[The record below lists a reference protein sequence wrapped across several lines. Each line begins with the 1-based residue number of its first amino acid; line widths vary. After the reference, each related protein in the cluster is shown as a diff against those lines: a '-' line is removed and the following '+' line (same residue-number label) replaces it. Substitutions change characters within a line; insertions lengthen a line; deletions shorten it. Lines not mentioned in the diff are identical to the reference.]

1 MIFYLSEMSNVLN
14 RNRNNSLNDSIRII
28 VVNELINN
36 NVEFD

>member
-1 MIFYLSEMSNVLN
+1 MIFCLSEMSNVLN
-14 RNRNNSLNDSIRII
+14 INRNNSLNDSIRII